1 MPNENIST
9 RNYWKEKIFT
19 PLSSARDVLE
29 GTSYCDSSSE
39 EMTRGNGNGMEEI
52 YHLSSTKCQEKN
64 KFTTKGY
71 IFQLNEIE
79 QKPDIGESKVNISR
93 NDRVTNSSSYESS
106 QFDVTTEESRNSTED
121 TESCRKYD
129 LQLLRQHVKNKFIE
143 RMPPKHCMC
152 FLNEELEELETKCR
166 KPENKLENVEKELLY
181 SKKEVFRKPVN
192 FEERHK
198 CGSKSDYELQ
208 TLRNDRSEKATN
220 AKNLT
225 EQLQRATELI
235 CDLSRENR
243 DLKETL
249 KKLKHQT
256 EFGYVLLK
264 EEMQFN
270 RELEMA
276 KIHRQLT
283 DLKYELRAE
292 KRLRAIND
300 RALDLLTKQFAWMSI
315 SSIHNHFTGH
325 FF

>member
-1 MPNENIST
+1 
-9 RNYWKEKIFT
+9 
-19 PLSSARDVLE
+19 
-29 GTSYCDSSSE
+29 
-39 EMTRGNGNGMEEI
+39 MTRGNGNGNEEI
-52 YHLSSTKCQEKN
+52 YHFSGRNCQEKN
-64 KFTTKGY
+64 KFTMKGY

-79 QKPDIGESKVNISR
+79 KKPRIGERKVNISR

-106 QFDVTTEESRNSTED
+106 QFDVTTEESHNSTED
-121 TESCRKYD
+121 AESCRKYD
-129 LQLLRQHVKNKFIE
+129 VRLLRQYVKNKFIE
-143 RMPPKHCMC
+143 RMHPKHCMC

-166 KPENKLENVEKELLY
+166 KPENKLENVEKECLY

-192 FEERHK
+192 FEERHQ
-198 CGSKSDYELQ
+198 CGSQSDYELQ
-208 TLRNDRSEKATN
+208 TLRNDGSEKATN
-220 AKNLT
+220 AKSLT
-225 EQLQRATELI
+225 KQLQRATELI

-300 RALDLLTKQFAWMSI
+300 RALDLLTKQLAWMSI